1 MLKHILQSGKLSAP
15 LESAPYVYSIINC
28 RILGVMPLSALF
40 ILFDF
45 VVHNPNHR
53 ETRSN
58 LALLDVAAGYFSR
71 LEYATGGSLPSSLL
85 SDFAHIARHFV
96 RDVQSRNSNSSQGAT
111 TQTAESA
118 LQTNAINNANNPS
131 AFIPVRL
138 CLSRAKGM

>member
-1 MLKHILQSGKLSAP
+1 MVRLYFWQGPHTSILTAD
-15 LESAPYVYSIINC
+15 C

-85 SDFAHIARHFV
+85 SDFAHIARQFV
-96 RDVQSRNSNSSQGAT
+96 RDVQSRNSNGGQGT
-111 TQTAESA
+111 TTRTPERPVQM
-118 LQTNAINNANNPS
+118 NAIDSANNPS
-131 AFIPVRL
+131 TFIPVRL
-138 CLSRAKGM
+138 SY